1 MGYHGG
7 MNPPKCDEF
16 DYIQFLIATQ
26 KAYSCT
32 EAARVQPEGDQRPAH
47 DAVTRL
53 LHRLEPDPEALWTE
67 AQAYVAPEHGMLI
80 LDDTTLDKMHAR
92 KIDLVTRHW
101 SGRHRQVVCGINL
114 ITLLWTEGESHIPCD
129 YRVYAK
135 ESDGMTKNDH
145 FRQMLAEAHQRGFR
159 PECVAFDS
167 WYGSIENLKA
177 IAGYGW
183 RWLTQLKSNRLVN
196 LDRTGNRPVSEVA
209 LDERGTIVHLKGYGM
224 IKVFKIVTP
233 NGDIE
238 YWATND
244 LTMDELTRLKYAEQ
258 VWMIEDYHRGI
269 KQFCGIER
277 AQVRSA
283 RAQRNHML
291 LALRAFLRLEY
302 HRLLTGVSWFE
313 AKTGII
319 RHAVRAYLAHPLYT
333 LNATA

>member
-1 MGYHGG
+1 

-32 EAARVQPEGDQRPAH
+32 EAARVQPEGGKQPAH

-53 LHRLEPDPEALWTE
+53 LHRLEPDPEALWVE
-67 AQAYVAPEHGMLI
+67 AQPYVAREQGMLI
-80 LDDTTLDKMHAR
+80 VDDSTLDKLHAH

-101 SGRHRQVVCGINL
+101 SGRHQRVVHGINL

-135 ESDGMTKNDH
+135 NSDGLTKNDH
-145 FRQMLAEAHQRGFR
+145 LRQMLAVAHGRGFR

-167 WYGSIENLKA
+167 WYGSTENLKA

-183 RWLTQLKSNRLVN
+183 RWLTQLKTNRLVN
-196 LDRTGNRPVSEVA
+196 PDRTGNRPVSEVA
-209 LDERGTIVHLKGYGM
+209 IDARGTIVHLKDYGM
-224 IKVFKIVTP
+224 IKVFKIVARD
-233 NGDIE
+233 GDIE

-269 KQFCGIER
+269 KQFCGIDR
-277 AQVRSA
+277 AQARSA
-283 RAQRNHML
+283 CAQRNHFQ
-291 LALRAFLRLEY
+291 LALRAFLRLEH
-302 HRLLTGVSWFE
+302 HRMLTGISWFE
-313 AKTGII
+313 AKTDII

-333 LNATA
+333 LGPTA

>member
-1 MGYHGG
+1 
-7 MNPPKCDEF
+7 MNKPKCNEY

-53 LHRLEPDPEALWTE
+53 VHRLEPDPEVLWTE
-67 AQAYVAPEHGMLI
+67 AQAYVSPEQGMLI
-80 LDDTTLDKMHAR
+80 LDDTTLDKPHAR
-92 KIDLVTRHW
+92 KIELVTRHW
-101 SGRHRQVVCGINL
+101 SGRHRKVVCGIYL

-135 ESDGMTKNDH
+135 GSDGMTKNDH

-167 WYGSIENLKA
+167 WYGSVENLKA

-196 LDRTGNRPVSEVA
+196 LNRTGNRPVSEVA
-209 LDERGTIVHLKGYGM
+209 LEERGTIVHLKGYGM
-224 IKVFKIVTP
+224 IKVFKIVAP

-244 LTMDELTRLKYAEQ
+244 LAMDELTRLKYTEQ
-258 VWMIEDYHRGI
+258 VWMIENYHRGI
-269 KQFCGIER
+269 KQFCGVER

-283 RAQRNHML
+283 RAQRNHIL

-302 HRLLTGVSWFE
+302 HRLQTGVSWFE
-313 AKTGII
+313 AKIGII

-333 LNATA
+333 LNSTA

>member
-1 MGYHGG
+1 
-7 MNPPKCDEF
+7 MNKPKCNEY

-53 LHRLEPDPEALWTE
+53 VHRLEPDPEVLWTE
-67 AQAYVAPEHGMLI
+67 AQAYVSPEQGMLI
-80 LDDTTLDKMHAR
+80 LDDTTLDKPHAR
-92 KIDLVTRHW
+92 KIELVTRHW
-101 SGRHRQVVCGINL
+101 SGRHRKVVCGIYL

-135 ESDGMTKNDH
+135 GSDGMTKNDH

-167 WYGSIENLKA
+167 RYGSVENLKA

-196 LDRTGNRPVSEVA
+196 LNRTGNRPVSEVA
-209 LDERGTIVHLKGYGM
+209 LEERGTIVHLKGYGM
-224 IKVFKIVTP
+224 IKVFKIVAP

-244 LTMDELTRLKYAEQ
+244 LAMDELTRLKYTEQ
-258 VWMIEDYHRGI
+258 VWMIENYHRGI
-269 KQFCGIER
+269 KQFCGVER

-283 RAQRNHML
+283 RAQRNHIL

-302 HRLLTGVSWFE
+302 HRLQTGVSWFE
-313 AKTGII
+313 AKIGII

-333 LNATA
+333 LNSTA